1 MLYFAGIRALG
12 ENNYLETGECLEGNF
27 HKWLNRAA
35 HLSMANNGKRMFV
48 DFRQRPH
55 TFEVSSDG
63 KPHLLTPEHVSIVD
77 QAATFLESGD

>member
-12 ENNYLETGECLEGNF
+12 EEGYIETGTCQESGF
-27 HKWLNRAA
+27 HTWLNRASA
-35 HLSMANNGKRMFV
+35 ISMANNGKRMFV

-63 KPHLLTPEHVSIVD
+63 QPHLLTPEDVSMVD
-77 QAATFLESGD
+77 PSASFLESGD